1 MSLIDQPQP
10 RLDYAA
16 AAPEELRALFALEK
30 QVRAGGLEKPLLE
43 LVRLRAS
50 QINGCAYCVD
60 LHTRDARA
68 AGEDERRLHTVA
80 VWRETDLFTPRER
93 AALAWTESLTLI
105 ASTHVPDEIYAAVK
119 PHFTDAELVKLTL
132 AVIAINAWNRV
143 SITFRKPLDT
153 LS

>member
-1 MSLIDQPQP
+1 MNLIDQPQP

-16 AAPEELRALFALEK
+16 AAPEEVRAVFALEK
-30 QVRAGGLEKPLLE
+30 HSRASGLEKSLLE

-60 LHTRDARA
+60 LHTRDMRA
-68 AGEDERRLHTVA
+68 AGEDERRLQTVV
-80 VWRETDLFTPRER
+80 VWREVTLFTPRER
-93 AALAWTESLTLI
+93 AALAWTEAVTLI
-105 ASTHVPDEIYAAVK
+105 ASTHVPDEVYAAVK

-132 AVIAINAWNRV
+132 AVITINAWNRLA
-143 SITFRKPLDT
+143 ITFRKPLDP